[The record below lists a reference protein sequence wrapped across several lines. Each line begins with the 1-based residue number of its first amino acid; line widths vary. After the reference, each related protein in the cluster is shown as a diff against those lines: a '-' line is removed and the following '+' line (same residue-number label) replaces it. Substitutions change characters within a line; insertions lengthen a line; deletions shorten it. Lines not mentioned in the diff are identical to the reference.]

1 MKKLTMLVALMA
13 LAAAPSFADVKVGHL
28 AGGNGPSSI
37 GPASALQTNIG
48 MGSNTPQGGFGRVP
62 QPAPA
67 EPAGVPTAP
76 VPEPGMMALASIG
89 LLALGAAGRKRRDR

>member
-1 MKKLTMLVALMA
+1 MKKLTILVALMA
-13 LAAAPSFADVKVGHL
+13 LAAAPSFAAVQVSHL
-28 AGGNGPSSI
+28 SGGNNPSSI
-37 GPASALQTNIG
+37 GPSSALQTNIG
-48 MGSNTPQGGFGRVP
+48 VGSSTPTGVGFGRVP

-67 EPAGVPTAP
+67 EPTGATRP

>member
-28 AGGNGPSSI
+28 AGGGQQSIGPSSV
-37 GPASALQTNIG
+37 LQTNIG

-62 QPAPA
+62 QPTPV
-67 EPAGVPTAP
+67 EPAGVPAAP